1 MVADWQGADPMGET
15 SARSDTGPKGLA
27 AAAEK
32 PADRLLS
39 YPTAPRRHD
48 NRVLAGL
55 PPADLALLTRHL
67 HVVTLQPGAVL
78 QHQDHPLDYVFFPH
92 EGLVSLLATT
102 PDGGTIEAASVGRG
116 GAICPLH
123 ESELHDGFLAAVA
136 QASMRVS
143 RIAATQL
150 QTAQAECEAL
160 DRALRLCREALLLQ
174 LRQNLV
180 CGGLHAVEQRLSRW
194 LLEAADRLESDVMP
208 ITATQEHVAQRL
220 GVRRT
225 TVTLL
230 ASRLQE
236 TGAIRWGRA
245 RVEILDRK
253 RLESTACS
261 CYAALR
267 ERVSSLGPADQA
279 VLGRGG

>member
-1 MVADWQGADPMGET
+1 MAGPGM
-15 SARSDTGPKGLA
+15 RLNTGLRA
-27 AAAEK
+27 ASVGDS
-32 PADRLLS
+32 PADRARLADPS
-39 YPTAPRRHD
+39 AMRRHE
-48 NRVLAGL
+48 NGVLGSL
-55 PPADLALLTRHL
+55 PQPDLALLARYL

-92 EGLVSLLATT
+92 EGLVSLVATT
-102 PDGGTIEAASVGRG
+102 PEGGTIEAASVGRG

-123 ESELHDGFLAAVA
+123 KSDLHDGFLTAVA
-136 QASMRVS
+136 QATMRVS
-143 RIAATQL
+143 RIAAAHL
-150 QTAQAECEAL
+150 ETAQAELESL
-160 DRALRLCREALLLQ
+160 DRALRACREALLLQ

-194 LLEAADRLESDVMP
+194 LLEAADRLESDILP
-208 ITATQEHVAQRL
+208 ILATQEHVAQRL

-230 ASRLQE
+230 ASKLQE

-245 RVEILDRK
+245 RVEILERR

-267 ERVSSLGPADQA
+267 ERVSSPPPDQA
-279 VLGRGG
+279 IAMKGRAG